1 MALETKHQGLAVSP
15 AEDAVAIVSAVIRCP
30 WLRQKHPP
38 QGASSTRWACLRIS
52 SAGAGTKST
61 FSARMGG
68 GVAPELERR
77 TKDGEGG
84 FEDGSKTAPVR

>member
-1 MALETKHQGLAVSP
+1 MK
-15 AEDAVAIVSAVIRCP
+15 
-30 WLRQKHPP
+30 
-38 QGASSTRWACLRIS
+38 

-61 FSARMGG
+61 FSARTGG

-84 FEDGSKTAPVR
+84 FEDGSKTAPVRRPSPAPQTMLGLLERDAEKARVHKWQENIVKFLLPSA